1 MGSGSNTHTTLH
13 KLQTTGQTISKT
25 ASQTPIKTGDW
36 LFWYENYRNE
46 WNGGRVVEADKVFGG
61 ADEEETVYPIQGTDW
76 ILNELEWAVAEGRI
90 KSSHVFNLDR
100 DGDFKNHEIRYIKS
114 VLTGKGTLDL
124 SE

>member
-90 KSSHVFNLDR
+90 KSNHVFNLDR

>member
-1 MGSGSNTHTTLH
+1 MDSGSNTHTTLH
-13 KLQTTGQTISKT
+13 KLQTTGQTVSKT

-46 WNGGRVVEADKVFGG
+46 WNGGRVVEADEVFGG

-76 ILNELEWAVAEGRI
+76 ILNELEWAVAEGRV
-90 KSSHVFNLDR
+90 KSNHVFNLDR

-114 VLTGKGTLDL
+114 VLTGNLDL